1 MSRAVG
7 VGRVLLL
14 PFALRTF
21 VPALIGRLAY
31 GLFPL
36 ATLFTVQQ
44 ATGSYAAAG
53 LAVAAFGL
61 ASITLPAKARLVD
74 RLGPRRVLPPL
85 ALGCALALAL
95 AVWSSDAFVLVA
107 LIAAAGLAAP
117 PLGAAMRSLWRVL
130 THDSAELKQRAYAV
144 DSIAEETLY
153 LAGPLLAGL
162 LIAVGPARWA
172 LLVTAALLVAGTL
185 GMVAALP
192 ADARPPA
199 GGPESNGGRRFFDP
213 GPLRFA
219 GLRALLAVIL
229 VAGTGTSMAFTC
241 MAITAQQ
248 HGHPAAAGAL
258 EAAVGLGS
266 VAGGLLWARR
276 RHRRDRFR
284 QLALLLAVLATG
296 LIAAAAAPGL
306 IALGAVLA
314 VTGTAIAPLFVVAYV
329 AADDLVDPD
338 QRTEAGTWVNV
349 ANNAGNAGGA
359 ALAGALGAVPGFL
372 AGAALLA
379 VTAALLGLSGRAV
392 RRPRWERT
400 TNSPRVPTGRAT
412 PRRTRKTGCKGS

>member
-14 PFALRTF
+14 PSALRIF

-44 ATGSYAAAG
+44 ATASYAAAG

-85 ALGCALALAL
+85 AVGCAFALVLA
-95 AVWSSDAFVLVA
+95 AFSTSPIVLVA
-107 LIAAAGLAAP
+107 LIGLAGLAAP
-117 PLGAAMRSLWRVL
+117 PLGSSMRSLWRLL
-130 THDSAELKQRAYAV
+130 THDSVELKERAYAL

-153 LAGPLLAGL
+153 LAGPLSAGL

-172 LLVTAALLVAGTL
+172 LLVTAALLVVGTL
-185 GMVAALP
+185 GMVAGL
-192 ADARPPA
+192 RA
-199 GGPESNGGRRFFDP
+199 GGRLSAGSAEVGASEVGTSSEGRRLLDP
-213 GPLRFA
+213 GPLSSG
-219 GLRALLAVIL
+219 GLRGLLTVIL
-229 VAGTGTSMAFTC
+229 VAGAGTSTAITC

-248 HGHPAAAGAL
+248 HGHPGAAGAL

-276 RHRRDRFR
+276 RHRGDRFR

-296 LIAAAAAPGL
+296 LTAAAATPGL
-306 IALGAVLA
+306 VTLGIVMA
-314 VTGTAIAPLFVVAYV
+314 VTGTAMAPLFVVAYV
-329 AADDLVDPD
+329 AADDLVEPR

-349 ANNAGNAGGA
+349 ANNAGTAAGA
-359 ALAGALGAVPGFL
+359 ALAGTLGAVSGFL

-379 VTAALLGLSGRAV
+379 ITAAVLRLQARSAL
-392 RRPRWERT
+392 PR
-400 TNSPRVPTGRAT
+400 
-412 PRRTRKTGCKGS
+412 